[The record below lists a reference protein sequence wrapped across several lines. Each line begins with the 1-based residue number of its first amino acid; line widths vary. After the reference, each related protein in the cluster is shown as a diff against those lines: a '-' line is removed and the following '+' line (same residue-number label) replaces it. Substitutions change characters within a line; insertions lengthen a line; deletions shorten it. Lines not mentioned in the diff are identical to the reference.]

1 MEDLKE
7 NTITKLNPIII
18 DAAGMHYREL
28 NARIKLVISGCKSS
42 KCPHIILNNVLGHRY
57 IGDGI
62 KGEALIT
69 VNGTPGNDMAAFMDG
84 PQIEVFGNGQ
94 DGIGNTM
101 NSGRIIIHG
110 DCGDILGY
118 SMRGGE
124 IYVEGNVGWRSGI
137 HMKSYLE
144 KFPVI
149 VIGGKAGDFLG
160 EYMAGGIIILL
171 GLDLKKETSV
181 DNPGTKA
188 AVVPAN
194 QDQAKQSSANQ
205 DQAKQSSANQDQAKQ
220 SSANQGQVN
229 HYSPEQHPSMNLCP
243 DEKAGKSYYFERFYP
258 SSDGQ
263 AAGNYIGTGMHGGAI
278 FLKGDI
284 EEYKLGKE
292 VSMLPLDENDIQL
305 LKTYITNY
313 CNYFDFDKSKIIG
326 QDLKGFIKLAPFSHR
341 PYGKLY
347 SY

>member
-1 MEDLKE
+1 MENLKT
-7 NTITKLNPIII
+7 NLKTKQNPVINQIII
-18 DAAGMHYREL
+18 DSAGLHYREL
-28 NARIKLVISGCKSS
+28 NEKVKHAVSGCNTGN
-42 KCPHIILNNVLGHRY
+42 CPHIIINNVLGQRY

-124 IYVEGNVGWRSGI
+124 IYVKGNVGWRSGI
-137 HMKSYLE
+137 HIKSYLD
-144 KFPVI
+144 KFPII

-160 EYMAGGIIILL
+160 EYMAGGVIILL
-171 GLDLKKETSV
+171 GLDMGQAMLSEDHGSEKSV
-181 DNPGTKA
+181 FP
-188 AVVPAN
+188 V
-194 QDQAKQSSANQ
+194 
-205 DQAKQSSANQDQAKQ
+205 
-220 SSANQGQVN
+220 NQGPAKHVSTKN
-229 HYSPEQHPSMNLCP
+229 VSEKHISAKHVPSMKMPLNMR
-243 DEKAGKSYYFERFYP
+243 DRKTYYFERFYP
-258 SSDGQ
+258 TSDGQ

-278 FLKGDI
+278 YLNGDI

-292 VSMLPLDENDIQL
+292 VSKLPLDDNDIQL
-305 LKTYITNY
+305 LKTHITNY
-313 CNYFDFDKSKIIG
+313 CNYFNFDKSKIIG
-326 QDLKGFIKLAPFSHR
+326 PDLKGFLKLAPFSHR

>member
-1 MEDLKE
+1 MKDLKDNTTIKQ
-7 NTITKLNPIII
+7 NTITI
-18 DAAGMHYREL
+18 DAAGLHYREL
-28 NARIKLVISGCKSS
+28 NEKVKLAVSECNTG
-42 KCPHIILNNVLGHRY
+42 KCPHIIINNVLGQRY

-69 VNGTPGNDMAAFMDG
+69 INGTPGNDMAAFMDG

-124 IYVEGNVGWRSGI
+124 IYVKGNVGWRSGI
-137 HMKSYLE
+137 HIKSYLD

-171 GLDLKKETSV
+171 GLDVENETPFNNSC
-181 DNPGTKA
+181 KI
-188 AVVPAN
+188 
-194 QDQAKQSSANQ
+194 
-205 DQAKQSSANQDQAKQ
+205 
-220 SSANQGQVN
+220 
-229 HYSPEQHPSMNLCP
+229 
-243 DEKAGKSYYFERFYP
+243 
-258 SSDGQ
+258 
-263 AAGNYIGTGMHGGAI
+263 AGNYVGTGMHGGTI
-278 FLKGDI
+278 FLRGDI
-284 EEYKLGKE
+284 EEYNLGKE
-292 VSMLPLDENDIQL
+292 VSRLPLDDNDTKL

-313 CNYFDFDKSKIIG
+313 CNYFNFDKNKIIM
-326 QDLKGFIKLAPFSHR
+326 QDFKGFLKLAPFSHR

>member
-1 MEDLKE
+1 MKDLKD
-7 NTITKLNPIII
+7 NTLTKKNPIII
-18 DAAGMHYREL
+18 DADGLHYREL
-28 NARIKLVISGCKSS
+28 NGRVKLAVSDCKAG
-42 KCPHIILNNVLGHRY
+42 KCQQIVLNNVLGHRY

-62 KGEALIT
+62 KGEVLIT

-124 IYVEGNVGWRSGI
+124 IYVKGNVGWRSGI
-137 HMKSYLE
+137 HIKSYLE

-171 GLDLKKETSV
+171 GLDLKKEK
-181 DNPGTKA
+181 P
-188 AVVPAN
+188 
-194 QDQAKQSSANQ
+194 
-205 DQAKQSSANQDQAKQ
+205 
-220 SSANQGQVN
+220 VN
-229 HYSPEQHPSMNLCP
+229 NSGIMGREP
-243 DEKAGKSYYFERFYP
+243 YYFERFYP

-292 VSMLPLDENDIQL
+292 VSRLPLDENDREL
-305 LKTYITNY
+305 LKEYITNY
-313 CNYFDFDKSKIIG
+313 CNYFGFDKSKIIG
-326 QDLKGFIKLAPFSHR
+326 QGLKGFIKLAPFSHR

>member
-1 MEDLKE
+1 MEDLK
-7 NTITKLNPIII
+7 NKTITKQNTII
-18 DAAGMHYREL
+18 DAAGLHYREL
-28 NARIKLVISGCKSS
+28 NEKVRLAVSGCNTG
-42 KCPHIILNNVLGHRY
+42 KCPHIIINNVLGQRY

-124 IYVEGNVGWRSGI
+124 IFVKGNVGWRSGI

-171 GLDLKKETSV
+171 GLSMEK
-181 DNPGTKA
+181 GM
-188 AVVPAN
+188 PAN
-194 QDQAKQSSANQ
+194 AKSRE
-205 DQAKQSSANQDQAKQ
+205 
-220 SSANQGQVN
+220 
-229 HYSPEQHPSMNLCP
+229 P
-243 DEKAGKSYYFERFYP
+243 YYFERFYP
-258 SSDGQ
+258 ISDDQ
-263 AAGNYIGTGMHGGAI
+263 AAGNYLGTGMHGGTI
-278 FLKGDI
+278 FLRGDI

-292 VSMLPLDENDIQL
+292 VTRLPLNEDDREI

-313 CNYFDFDKSKIIG
+313 GNYFNFDKNEIIG

>member
-1 MEDLKE
+1 MENLK
-7 NTITKLNPIII
+7 NKRKTKQSPIINPIII
-18 DAAGMHYREL
+18 DAAGLHYREL
-28 NARIKLVISGCKSS
+28 NEKVKLAVSGCNTG
-42 KCPHIILNNVLGHRY
+42 KCPHIIINNVLGQRY

-62 KGEALIT
+62 KGEASIT

-101 NSGRIIIHG
+101 NSGRIVIHG

-124 IYVEGNVGWRSGI
+124 IYVKGNVGWRSGI
-137 HMKSYLE
+137 HIKSYLD

-149 VIGGKAGDFLG
+149 VIGGKAGAFLG

-171 GLDLKKETSV
+171 GLDMEKETPL
-181 DNPGTKA
+181 D
-188 AVVPAN
+188 
-194 QDQAKQSSANQ
+194 
-205 DQAKQSSANQDQAKQ
+205 
-220 SSANQGQVN
+220 NQGTI
-229 HYSPEQHPSMNLCP
+229 
-243 DEKAGKSYYFERFYP
+243 
-258 SSDGQ
+258 
-263 AAGNYIGTGMHGGAI
+263 AGNYVGTGMHGGTI
-278 FLKGDI
+278 FLRCDI

-292 VSMLPLDENDIQL
+292 VSRLSLDENDREL

-313 CNYFDFDKSKIIG
+313 CTYFDFDKSKIIRQG
-326 QDLKGFIKLAPFSHR
+326 LKGFIKLKPFSHR

>member
-1 MEDLKE
+1 MEDLNNK
-7 NTITKLNPIII
+7 TITKQNIII
-18 DAAGMHYREL
+18 DAAGLHYREL
-28 NARIKLVISGCKSS
+28 NEKVKHAVSGCNTGEYS
-42 KCPHIILNNVLGHRY
+42 PIVINNVLGQRY

-69 VNGTPGNDMAAFMDG
+69 INGTPGNDMAAFMDG

-124 IYVEGNVGWRSGI
+124 IFVKGNVGWRSGI

-171 GLDLKKETSV
+171 GLNMEKGTPAD
-181 DNPGTKA
+181 DPGSEA
-188 AVVPAN
+188 AVVTVKQSPAKQFLTNQEPAN
-194 QDQAKQSSANQ
+194 QD
-205 DQAKQSSANQDQAKQ
+205 
-220 SSANQGQVN
+220 
-229 HYSPEQHPSMNLCP
+229 PSMKLPLNL
-243 DEKAGKSYYFERFYP
+243 KARKPYYFERFYP
-258 SSDGQ
+258 TSDGQ
-263 AAGNYIGTGMHGGAI
+263 AAGNYIGTGMHGGTI
-278 FLKGDI
+278 FLRGDI

-292 VSMLPLDENDIQL
+292 VTRLPLDENDKEL

-313 CNYFDFDKSKIIG
+313 CNYFDFDKSKIIR

>member
-1 MEDLKE
+1 MEDLK
-7 NTITKLNPIII
+7 NKTITKQNTII
-18 DAAGMHYREL
+18 DAAGLHYREL
-28 NARIKLVISGCKSS
+28 NEKVRLAVSGCNTG
-42 KCPHIILNNVLGHRY
+42 KCPHIIINNVLGQRY

-69 VNGTPGNDMAAFMDG
+69 INGTPGNDMAAFMDG

-124 IYVEGNVGWRSGI
+124 IFVKGNVGWRSGI
-137 HMKSYLE
+137 HIKSYLD

-171 GLDLKKETSV
+171 GLNIEKE
-181 DNPGTKA
+181 K
-188 AVVPAN
+188 PAN
-194 QDQAKQSSANQ
+194 
-205 DQAKQSSANQDQAKQ
+205 
-220 SSANQGQVN
+220 
-229 HYSPEQHPSMNLCP
+229 
-243 DEKAGKSYYFERFYP
+243 RF
-258 SSDGQ
+258 GHI
-263 AAGNYIGTGMHGGAI
+263 AGNYIGTGMHGGTI
-278 FLKGDI
+278 FLRGDI

-292 VSMLPLDENDIQL
+292 VSKLSLDENDKQL

-326 QDLKGFIKLAPFSHR
+326 QDLGGFIKLAPFSHR